1 MDNLASCATA
11 ESIVSATVL
20 TYPDLKAGAIYK
32 DVTVVAGWRNFSSPR
47 RYSNKGS
54 YSWPSLI

>member
-11 ESIVSATVL
+11 ESIFSAAVL

-32 DVTVVAGWRNFSSPR
+32 DVTVASTLLEITLNTHR
-47 RYSNKGS
+47 
-54 YSWPSLI
+54 LE